1 MAQSFS
7 QGTAPRDDAA
17 GADAADDALRPFFHV
32 RLTSHRS
39 LDTRGRAWLVGVFA
53 AVSCA
58 VSIPFFLMG
67 AWPVAGFFGLDV
79 ALIWWAL
86 RLSAR
91 SARAYEEVLVSPIE
105 LALAQVNDQGERR
118 DWRFNPF
125 WSRLTRRE
133 DEEFGLLH
141 LFVAHRGESVEIAR
155 VLGPGE
161 KAEFAEALAKALAK
175 ARRGPTFT
183 PN

>member
-1 MAQSFS
+1 MTQSFS
-7 QGTAPRDDAA
+7 HEGAEDAA
-17 GADAADDALRPFFHV
+17 RAALRPFFNV

-39 LDTRGRAWLVGVFA
+39 LDARGRFWLLAAFA
-53 AVSCA
+53 ATSCA

-79 ALIWWAL
+79 ALIYWAL
-86 RLSAR
+86 RVSAR
-91 SARAYEEVLVSPIE
+91 SARAYEEVRVSPIE
-105 LALAQVNDQGERR
+105 LTLAQVSDRGERR

-161 KAEFAEALAKALAK
+161 KAEFAEALAAALAQ

-183 PN
+183 PA